1 MKILKLLPTLLALL
15 VAVGCKTE
23 FDVLLA
29 SGDNDAKYDA
39 AFKLFEEGKYQKAAT
54 LFESM
59 AFAYN
64 GTARDDTVQYYWGL
78 CNYMFGDYDTAET
91 NFQSFINNFHG
102 SPFTENATF
111 LRVKCLYDFTLRY
124 ELDQVPTH
132 TAITAISEYIIDY
145 PQTEHMDECMA
156 MLNELDARL
165 DRKAFENARLYY
177 KMEDYLAAMTA
188 LRNVL
193 KDDSDNIYREDI
205 LYYTAMASYKY
216 ALNSVEARQKD
227 RYLSFVD
234 DYYNFIGEYPESSY
248 RKELDTMYKR
258 ALNSLGRFNGSAEEL
273 EGKERE
279 FEKERQQ
286 LLKAQQQ

>member
-1 MKILKLLPTLLALL
+1 MKIKKLFPVLLALL
-15 VAVGCKTE
+15 VIAGCKTE
-23 FDVLLA
+23 YDILLA
-29 SGDNDAKYDA
+29 SGDNEAKYDA
-39 AFKLFEEGKYQKAAT
+39 AFDYFNNGQYRKAAS

-64 GTARDDTVQYYWGL
+64 GTARDDTVQFYWGL
-78 CNYMFGDYDTAET
+78 CNYMDGDYDTAEANLKT
-91 NFQSFINNFHG
+91 FITNFHG
-102 SPFTENATF
+102 SPFTEYASF

-132 TAITAISEYIIDY
+132 TAITAISEYIIEFPDNKNM
-145 PQTEHMDECMA
+145 EECLA
-156 MLNELDARL
+156 MLDDLGERL
-165 DRKAFENARLYY
+165 DRKAYENAKLYY

-193 KDDSDNIYREDI
+193 KDDSENIYREDI
-205 LYYTAMASYKY
+205 LYYTAMSSYKY
-216 ALNSVEARQKD
+216 ALNSIEARQKD

-258 ALNSLGRFNGSAEEL
+258 ALNSLGRFSGSAEEL
-273 EGKERE
+273 EGKEKE

-286 LLKAQQQ
+286 LLKRQQ

>member
-1 MKILKLLPTLLALL
+1 MKILKLFPVLLALL
-15 VAVGCKTE
+15 VTVGCKTE
-23 FDVLLA
+23 YDILLA

-39 AFKLFEEGKYQKAAT
+39 AFEYFNSGQYRKAAT

-59 AFAYN
+59 SLAYS
-64 GTARDDTVQYYWGL
+64 GTARDDTVQYYRGL
-78 CNYMFGDYDTAET
+78 CNYMDGDYDTAEANLNT
-91 NFQSFINNFHG
+91 FITNFHG
-102 SPFTENATF
+102 SPFTESATF

-124 ELDQVPTH
+124 ELDQVPTN
-132 TAITAISEYIIDY
+132 TAITAISEYIIEY
-145 PQTEHMDECMA
+145 PQTQNLEECRA
-156 MLNELDARL
+156 MLDDLGERL
-165 DRKAFENARLYY
+165 DRKAYENAKLYY

-234 DYYNFIGEYPESSY
+234 DYYNFIGEFPESSY

-273 EGKERE
+273 EGKEKE

-286 LLKAQQQ
+286 LLKHQQ